1 MLTVYILSL
10 PRSGST
16 VLTSILDRK
25 DGVVCMPESAFP
37 QLLGEIG
44 KKERADKRWMA
55 ALYLASSF
63 SGTLLTIDDA
73 EACMVGDNAEILSR
87 LGHAMAEKTGRP
99 PERVRLVVWKT
110 TRMVSCLRGPLSTD
124 GRFIV
129 LRRHPHNVYDSQFR
143 VPFGVNNRK
152 PWRFAMFR
160 ASYEAAFKMIPPNR
174 RFDLEYEDIPARL
187 SDMIDFAGLT
197 DMGEWLSG
205 GSSFE
210 GVVESRPWH
219 GDIRSGFLNTDA
231 NKREAVTPATAAA
244 LDRMSTLM
252 ESCEPLMSLLRR
264 RFDRQNHLD
273 IRARA
278 ATLATKSP

>member
-73 EACMVGDNAEILSR
+73 EACMVGDNAEILAR

-99 PERVRLVVWKT
+99 QERVRLVVWKT
-110 TRMVSCLRGPLSTD
+110 TRMVSCLRGPLLTD

-160 ASYEAAFKMIPPNR
+160 ASYEAAFKMIPANR
-174 RFDLEYEDIPARL
+174 RFDLEYEDIPARMKEML
-187 SDMIDFAGLT
+187 DFAGLS
-197 DMGEWLSG
+197 DIGEWLTG
-205 GSSFE
+205 GSSFD

-219 GDIRSGFLNTDA
+219 GEIRAGFHNTDA
-231 NKREAVTPATAAA
+231 TKRKAVDPATAAS
-244 LDRMSTLM
+244 LDRISGLM
-252 ESCEPLMSLLRR
+252 DSCGPVMSLLRM
-264 RFDRQNHLD
+264 RFDQRNFDD

-278 ATLATKSP
+278 RLLVAHRS